1 MANKKITF
9 GKPKTPGT
17 QPAFV
22 PELAPE
28 NVDNRLVYDFG
39 NKYAVLESKFKNLK
53 DGAVYTA
60 GFDIQQEVGYF
71 IFTTTFFHADG
82 KALSSSSVEVP
93 EGTPIESV
101 ELDYENK
108 QLVIHTVGGED
119 IIADLSELI
128 NKVET
133 LESQVEEINSAVF
146 IPDVITGNENI
157 TLVEVGDVLSN
168 DLDLGERG
176 EQEDGNLNLD
186 VQKTIAFYNKPQID
200 ERISNL
206 IYEVSVGT
214 GEQEPDFARTWFR
227 PAETYEEEPMI
238 QMSTEFTVLY
248 NDGPEVGDGSFIES
262 SIEEEPGIS
271 DNELSMMSFEDNEQ
285 DIGFSEGETSGFVDD
300 GSNNENTLGFSE
312 NEVSSFVD
320 DGSNNENILGFSE
333 DEVSSFVDDSSGNEN
348 SVGFSDSDVEE
359 QTENDIELIPGFSD
373 NEIK

>member
-17 QPAFV
+17 QPAYV

-60 GFDIQQEVGYF
+60 GFDIQQGVGSF
-71 IFTTTFFHADG
+71 IFTTTFFNIDG

-108 QLVIHTVGGED
+108 QLVIHTIGGED

-157 TLVEVGDVLSN
+157 TLVEVGGVLSN

-214 GEQEPDFARTWFR
+214 EEQEPDFARTWFR
-227 PAETYEEEPMI
+227 PAETYEEEPL
-238 QMSTEFTVLY
+238 EFTVSY
-248 NDGPEVGDGSFIES
+248 NDGQEIGDGSFIES
-262 SIEEEPGIS
+262 GTEEEPGIS

-312 NEVSSFVD
+312 
-320 DGSNNENILGFSE
+320 
-333 DEVSSFVDDSSGNEN
+333 DEVSSFVDDDSDNEN